1 MAFRV
6 TNPILTAANAAAG
19 SLFIPIQVYFENVA
33 YVTATSTH
41 GPTRMGQW
49 GIAENAFYIN
59 PSKTTTSKPL
69 MNSLKFNYSFLHL
82 V

>member
-6 TNPILTAANAAAG
+6 TNPILTSTNAAAG

-59 PSKTTTSKPL
+59 PSKTKATAIL
-69 MNSLKFNYSFLHL
+69 NHF
-82 V
+82 